1 MIPSRTSAQ
10 NQAVLLDLDGT
21 LVASREGIVASIRL
35 AFADLGHEIHAD
47 LDLTWVVGPPL
58 HDIMTRLLADFG
70 DDRTSDAVARY
81 RHHYEGGGLFQSPLF
96 PGIRDVLDQLSAS
109 GRRLFLA
116 TSKPV
121 HTARRILDAHG
132 VTPLFDELYGAR
144 PDDSGAEKSELIARL
159 LKQEA
164 VDPAHAVMVGDRRFD
179 ISGAQANGVRT
190 IGVLWGYGGRAELEA
205 AGADVLVASTDLL
218 VATIRDQIAASVAH
232 AKE

>member
-1 MIPSRTSAQ
+1 MIPSRASTQ

-35 AFADLGHEIHAD
+35 AFADLGHEIHPD

-70 DDRTSDAVARY
+70 DDRTSAAVERY

-96 PGIRDVLDQLSAS
+96 PGIRDVLEQLSAS

-132 VTPLFDELYGAR
+132 VTPLFAELYGAR
-144 PDDSGAEKSELIARL
+144 PDDSGAEKAELIARL
-159 LKQEA
+159 LKEEA
-164 VDPAHAVMVGDRRFD
+164 VDPAQALMVGDRRFD

-190 IGVLWGYGGRAELEA
+190 IGVLWGYGGRTELEA
-205 AGADVLVASTDLL
+205 AGADVLVASTDSL
-218 VATIRDQIAASVAH
+218 VATISGQFAASKAH
-232 AKE
+232 A